1 MPADLIAQRVRTR
14 LQRIAGKLRRALAAH
29 RDKRLIR
36 WLTREESLARSE
48 DGGPWKINGT
58 DLPPWEGTTIIGWA
72 DPTSQPRPDTVA
84 EGLDYVTAHL
94 DEMAAQL
101 AAEIE
106 VCAAVVVDPSL
117 LRAVLA
123 RHDLPDRWPF
133 ARPGGDNR
141 IGWYVL
147 HALTRAA
154 SPDECAAAGIKPPED
169 LGDPVL
175 PGTLTPLEVARWARD
190 ALNRAAPS
198 PLALGDHVVR
208 DAEAGRF
215 PHGIGF
221 NDLHFPAGSLALLY
235 RAETAVRTVTPRPL
249 TMPPVDVTQHT
260 VRTLTTIGGAKQCLV
275 ARDPRAVCAQIKASP
290 RPDEPARLVIY
301 FADARSDRRL
311 QLSLPYDEA
320 GPLTAIAARYDDGPA
335 IVRDVLAIYAFQWAR
350 FSQPPGPFWWW
361 PNEHLRMIGV
371 QPTAQ
376 NRADLLA
383 RMDRAHAILIEA
395 SYGQGDPIV
404 GPMIANLASV
414 RPEHKGS
421 GKGGRRALDRAR
433 KIAIHDAL
441 YTGIRAPDGEPGN
454 WWWLIPTELLRAPA
468 DRTSGRVHVLAP
480 YLGSMFRTQLKEGRT
495 GPIRVKVTAGRLALT
510 LGIRGRL
517 QDGRQRDDRMR
528 RTLETTL
535 EEGRRLGICKS
546 SVISGTLDQDNA
558 MVIFEPGDSMQQLMD
573 ARQRKPPAHVPETG
587 DEFDRWLAAS
597 GWTTRETA
605 TTLRVSTRLVQLAAR
620 YGLRPLP
627 WPIRNA
633 LRRYLWSE
641 TTPG

>member
-106 VCAAVVVDPSL
+106 VCAAAVVDPSL
-117 LRAVLA
+117 LPAVLA
-123 RHDLPDRWPF
+123 RPDLPDRWPF

-361 PNEHLRMIGV
+361 PNEHLRMIGLP
-371 QPTAQ
+371 PTAE
-376 NRADLLA
+376 NRSRLLA
-383 RMDRAHAILIEA
+383 RMDRAHAVLIEA
-395 SYGQGDPIV
+395 FYGQGDPIV

-468 DRTSGRVHVLAP
+468 DGTTGRVHLLAV
-480 YLGSMFRTQLKEGRT
+480 YLGSMFRTQLKDGRV
-495 GPIRVKVTAGRLALT
+495 GPVKVTARHLANVLGYSGR
-510 LGIRGRL
+510 
-517 QDGRQRDDRMR
+517 QDGRLRDDRMKR
-528 RTLETTL
+528 GLETTL
-535 EEGRRLGICKS
+535 EEGRRLGIGTPT
-546 SVISGTLDQDNA
+546 VVRGTLDRDNA
-558 MVIFEPGDSMQQLMD
+558 LVEFELGNRVQECIER
-573 ARQRKPPAHVPETG
+573 RQRPLAAFVPATG
-587 DEFDRWLAAS
+587 DEFERWLSDS
-597 GWTTRETA
+597 GLTTRQTA
-605 TTLRVSTRLVQLAAR
+605 TLLDVSTRLVQLAAR

-627 WPIRNA
+627 WPVRNG
-633 LRRYLWSE
+633 LRSYLWKE
-641 TTPG
+641 TTTD